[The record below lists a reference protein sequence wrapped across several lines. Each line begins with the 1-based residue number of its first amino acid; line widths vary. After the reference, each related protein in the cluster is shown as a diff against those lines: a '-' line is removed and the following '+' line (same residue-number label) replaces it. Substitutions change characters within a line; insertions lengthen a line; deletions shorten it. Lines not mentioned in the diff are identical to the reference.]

1 MGTRETSLL
10 PNGYPCKL
18 RNPRQLL
25 MEELNQFLNSVEA
38 SARKILKQQNKKQQQ
53 LAVRD
58 RAALARGSSH
68 VSAATSA
75 VLPPHVPS
83 RDELRA
89 TYAAGGGPA
98 VSVPSAGNQ
107 QLSKPPRSPSRSEH
121 SSETVDDPQSLP
133 RLPPPRSPVTSVP
146 PGSLYAPLQL
156 PSLARK
162 RKSPASALKLLESPL
177 YKSLAKS
184 RSDSGVGSAPGNPQT
199 LKKTL
204 QDVDNVALLLR
215 KMGLHDVGGARSPA
229 HRPDHAVE
237 KRMCNACWAQPDKLT
252 GCERHPRVLGP
263 HGGDALTRITNLEL
277 QGPTSWLSDD
287 LYVKYRSES
296 DREALWLAYLAL
308 KTQQQE
314 AAESSSSS
322 LSSKKQLNLAVIPI
336 VTRHPVC
343 ALFTTLL
350 ELENL
355 RTQAETRKRN
365 LAKTFVFDV
374 NLIWLANLDHFNQR
388 QPLHDPGDGQMDPED
403 PEDHSLRG
411 RRDNEAIREG
421 FSQIQSI
428 STARALQLTVSIGG
442 GPPQLQTQLSSLGGD
457 LSGVRRRKTVLREG
471 DGSFRP
477 LSLLV
482 SGRWDPERR
491 PNVLDRVPGAALVG
505 HAPVLW
511 WRYEPDHELGEEET
525 PEYTKAV
532 ALFGRNRTLSSSNG
546 FLVSL
551 VLALDTPVLS
561 PLWFAWQVG
570 SKMPPPEL
578 EAAAHALFEA
588 DIGFGRVLA
597 RVSPCLGSLLSSPL
611 ICILDE
617 LLPGTVALLNDV
629 AQSDDHWLELP
640 AAVEGHRR
648 GWSEF
653 SDRHLFRQW
662 LLLPPDRSM
671 TPRYDVDAQHCS
683 VALAHANAPGVCG
696 RYCWHETEPEGKQL
710 CRRRVEK
717 DLVYMLQNL
726 LTSGPNGPTYFSV
739 SLAHE
744 VLKDVQGARLAT
756 YLALMAEREAR
767 AAYEKKLLEIEQ
779 KLEAGRLALEAK
791 RQEQQRLEQEL
802 QATAAQAEL
811 RRVGGSGRNDE
822 VLAEEWTQRLEA
834 SVLLEQRGLW
844 QLRELTTDSS
854 GVVFYYSENPELA
867 DSHRFLWESPEEWR
881 RGASGDEDEDVEQ
894 LSTAR
899 SAGSVTSSATPST
912 KSPLAANAEA
922 QAELAHNLLEDE
934 QFLQRL
940 KAKLGLPTSSRPP
953 TRATTGRG
961 SDQWVLQDEDDAGRC
976 DRLEEMAVLA
986 EEGADPTKAALLATR
1001 MARLKLPQAASR
1013 RGEGWK
1019 RLKTSRL
1026 PANFARRAYR
1036 THTEGPRAPYLNQ
1049 ANVATPVGLL
1059 DPTDCSPYEP
1069 PDFIPE
1075 LRAHFVPNPAADLQE
1090 KQVAVGVREDLSGP
1104 AGLQDEGL
1112 KPPKESKEQ
1121 REGRALLCA
1130 RNNNLEG
1137 LELALDEGVDVN
1149 ARDNHGNTLFI
1160 LACQQGNKR
1169 LAKLLLRRQADM
1181 NLQNLSGNTALHY
1194 LYEYRHVALAEYL
1207 KAKGAQDATPNSA
1220 GLTCYEGLSQDPAA
1234 QL

>member
-1 MGTRETSLL
+1 MGTHVTFVL
-10 PNGYPCKL
+10 PNGYPA
-18 RNPRQLL
+18 RQLL

-58 RAALARGSSH
+58 RVALARGSSH

-83 RDELRA
+83 RDALRA
-89 TYAAGGGPA
+89 TYAAGGGPT
-98 VSVPSAGNQ
+98 VSVPSPSAQ
-107 QLSKPPRSPSRSEH
+107 QLSRPPRSPSRSEH
-121 SSETVDDPQSLP
+121 SSETGDDPQSLP
-133 RLPPPRSPVTSVP
+133 RLPPPRSPVASVP

-184 RSDSGVGSAPGNPQT
+184 RSDSGAGSVPGNPQT
-199 LKKTL
+199 FKKTL

-215 KMGLHDVGGARSPA
+215 KMGLHDAGGARSPA

-237 KRMCNACWAQPDKLT
+237 KRMCNACWAKPDKLT
-252 GCERHPRVLGP
+252 GCERHPRVLSP

-296 DREALWLAYLAL
+296 DREALWLAYLTL
-308 KTQQQE
+308 KAQQQE
-314 AAESSSSS
+314 LEAKESSSSS
-322 LSSKKQLNLAVIPI
+322 LSTKKQLSLAVIPV

-388 QPLHDPGDGQMDPED
+388 QPLHGPGDGQTDPED
-403 PEDHSLRG
+403 PEGHSLRG

-428 STARALQLTVSIGG
+428 SSARALQLTVSIGG
-442 GPPQLQTQLSSLGGD
+442 GPPQLKTQLSSLDGD
-457 LSGVRRRKTVLREG
+457 LPSVRRRRTHSRG
-471 DGSFRP
+471 AGGSFRP

-511 WRYEPDHELGEEET
+511 WQYEPDHELGEEQT

-532 ALFGRNRTLSSSNG
+532 ALFTRNRTLSSSNG

-578 EAAAHALFEA
+578 EAASHALFEA
-588 DIGFGRVLA
+588 DSRVLA

-611 ICILDE
+611 ISILDE

-662 LLLPPDRSM
+662 LLLPQDRSLN
-671 TPRYDVDAQHCS
+671 PRYDVDAQHCS
-683 VALAHANAPGVCG
+683 VAVAHANTPGVCG
-696 RYCWHETEPEGKQL
+696 RYCWHETEPVEKLL

-717 DLVYMLQNL
+717 DLVYILQNR
-726 LTSGPNGPTYFSV
+726 LTSGPNDPTYFSV

-802 QATAAQAEL
+802 QATAAQAEI
-811 RRVGGSGRNDE
+811 RRGAGGSGRNDE

-854 GVVFYYSENPELA
+854 GVVFYYSVNPELPG
-867 DSHRFLWESPEEWR
+867 SHRFLWEPPGEWR
-881 RGASGDEDEDVEQ
+881 RRASEDEDEDVEQ

-899 SAGSVTSSATPST
+899 SAGSAASSAASST

-922 QAELAHNLLEDE
+922 QAKLAHNLLEDE

-940 KAKLGLPTSSRPP
+940 KAKLGLPTSSRPS

-961 SDQWVLQDEDDAGRC
+961 GDQLVLQDEDDAGRC
-976 DRLEEMAVLA
+976 DWLEEVAGMA

-1026 PANFARRAYR
+1026 PTNFARRAYR
-1036 THTEGPRAPYLNQ
+1036 THTEGPRSSYLNQ
-1049 ANVATPVGLL
+1049 PNVATPVGLL

-1069 PDFIPE
+1069 PDFIPA

-1090 KQVAVGVREDLSGP
+1090 KQALCGAVEVRDDVSGPVREQDKGP
-1104 AGLQDEGL
+1104 

-1121 REGRALLCA
+1121 RESTALLCA

-1137 LELALDEGVDVN
+1137 LELALDGGVDVN

-1160 LACQQGNKR
+1160 LVCQQGNKR
-1169 LAKLLLRRQADM
+1169 LAKFLLRRHADM
-1181 NLQNLSGNTALHY
+1181 NLQNLNGNTALHY
-1194 LYEYRHVALAEYL
+1194 LYEYKHAALAEYL

-1220 GLTCYEGLSQDPAA
+1220 GLTCYEGLSPDRAD